1 MNYKALLFPN
11 GGEVIATLLEWDAS
25 SARLVNVPLSDG
37 ATGTLNVAIY
47 WEGGFAPSQ
56 YLPFTW

>member
-1 MNYKALLFPN
+1 MRVQLHPAFTVLGRLLA
-11 GGEVIATLLEWDAS
+11 GVVVLAMVATF
-25 SARLVNVPLSDG
+25 
-37 ATGTLNVAIY
+37 NVAIY